1 MKIKIC
7 GINSQEAALA
17 AYSNGADF
25 LGLIFAEKSP
35 RKVSPDAALE
45 IAKAL
50 PKKAKLVGVFQNQSE
65 EFILEAAKKLGLFA
79 IQLHGN
85 ESAEFAEN
93 LAKKTSSQIWKA
105 FCLQTEKDLEAA
117 ANFPA
122 QKIVAD
128 AKSGGSGELSNW
140 AFAKILA
147 RKKSVILA
155 GGISLK
161 NAKSAQKEVRPY
173 ALDFNSSLE
182 ETKGKKSISKITTT
196 MNTLKKSDKTR
207 YGIYGG
213 TYVAETLIEPLK
225 ELEKTFLAAK
235 KSAQFKAEFNALLK
249 DYVGRPSPLYFA
261 KRLSEYCGGANIY
274 LKREDLNH
282 TGAHKINNA
291 LGQALLAKMMGKT
304 RLIAETG
311 AGMHGVATATAA
323 ALFGLECD
331 VFMGSEDIARQAPN
345 VDRMKMLGA
354 NLVAVSSGSA
364 TLKDAMNEALRNWV
378 ATCKNTFYVIGTA
391 AGPYPYPQIVRHFQS
406 VIGREAK
413 KQCLEKFGALPDEV
427 VACVG
432 GGSNSIGL
440 FSAFLDDEKVA
451 ITGVEAGGEGIES
464 GRHAASLN
472 AGSVGVLHGNKTYL
486 LQDEH
491 GQIQNTHSVCAG
503 LDYPGIGPEHAHLR
517 DIGRVKYEVVNDGEA
532 IGAFQILCRLEG
544 IIPALESSHAVAQAI
559 KNAKKRKRGE
569 NIVVCLSGRGDKDMN
584 SVMNYLKG
592 KEND

>member
-7 GINSQEAALA
+7 GINSKEAAVA
-17 AYSNGADF
+17 AHQNGADF
-25 LGLIFAEKSP
+25 LGLIFAENSP
-35 RKVSPDAALE
+35 RKISLEKAKE
-45 IAKAL
+45 IAAAL
-50 PKKAKLVGVFQNQSE
+50 PKNAKLVGVFQNQSE
-65 EFILEAAKKLGLFA
+65 EFILEIAKNLSLFA
-79 IQLHGN
+79 IQLHGD
-85 ESAEFAEN
+85 ESAAFAKS
-93 LAKKTSSQIWKA
+93 LAKKTGAQIWKA
-105 FCLQTEKDLEAA
+105 FCLQSGKDVENAA
-117 ANFPA
+117 DFPA

-128 AKSGGSGELSNW
+128 AKSGGSGERSNW
-140 AFAKILA
+140 NLAKALS
-147 RKKSVILA
+147 RKKDVILA
-155 GGISLK
+155 GGISLL
-161 NAKSAQKEVRPY
+161 NAKAAQKEVRPF

-182 ETKGKKSISKITTT
+182 ETKGKKSISKIITT
-196 MNTLKKSDKTR
+196 MKTLKKSDKTR

-225 ELEKTFLAAK
+225 ELERTFIEAK
-235 KSAQFKAEFNALLK
+235 KSPEFKAEFASLLK

-261 KRLSEYCGGANIY
+261 KRLSEFCGGADIY

-291 LGQALLAKMMGKT
+291 LGQALLARRMGKT

-354 NLVAVSSGSA
+354 NLVAVNSGSA

-406 VIGREAK
+406 VIGKEAK
-413 KQCLEKFGALPDEV
+413 KQCLEKFGSLPNEV
-427 VACVG
+427 IACVG

-440 FSAFLDDEKVA
+440 FSAFLGDESVA

-486 LQDEH
+486 LQDKF

-503 LDYPGIGPEHAHLR
+503 LDYPGIGPEHAYLR
-517 DIGRVKYEVVNDGEA
+517 DTGRVKYEVVNDGEA
-532 IGAFQILCRLEG
+532 IEAFQILCRLEG

-569 NIVVCLSGRGDKDMN
+569 KIVVCLSGRGDKDMN

-592 KEND
+592 EKND